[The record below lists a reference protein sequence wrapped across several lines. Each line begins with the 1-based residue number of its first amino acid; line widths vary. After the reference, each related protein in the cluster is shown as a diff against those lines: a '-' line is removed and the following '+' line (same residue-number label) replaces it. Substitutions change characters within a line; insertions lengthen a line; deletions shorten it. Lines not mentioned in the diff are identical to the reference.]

1 MPAAQRFQFFNNSI
15 EQNQGKKCIKPSV
28 FWLLSTRTMQSAC
41 YRSIGLGKINPAWSN
56 VVSGFAVQIVLG
68 SLYLWGNITPITT
81 SYLRKYDPSLTYN
94 DTLFVYIVAL
104 AFNGIFVMFSG
115 YFQTTFGPR
124 LCVLVGGYIICFAAL
139 CASYCTS
146 LAGFILTQG
155 AMFGA
160 GFGMSYSASFTVA
173 IKWLPERKA
182 MLTGLIISGVGF
194 GTSGFR

>member
-1 MPAAQRFQFFNNSI
+1 
-15 EQNQGKKCIKPSV
+15 
-28 FWLLSTRTMQSAC
+28 MQSAC

-56 VVSGFAVQIVLG
+56 VISGFAVQIVLG

-81 SYLRKYDPSLTYN
+81 SYLRIYDPTLTYN

-115 YFQTTFGPR
+115 YFQSTIGPR
-124 LCVLVGGYIICFAAL
+124 MCIIVGGYLICIAAL
-139 CASYCTS
+139 CSSYCTS
-146 LAGFILTQG
+146 LAGFIFTQG
-155 AMFGA
+155 VMFGA
-160 GFGMSYSASFTVA
+160 GFGVTYSASFTLA

-182 MLTGLIISGVGF
+182 LLTGLVISGVGI